1 MKAIILAAG
10 RGSRLGSLTDQRPK
24 ALVEFNAIPLIERTV
39 NTLRAGGISEIGI
52 VAGYRSDM
60 LAAYAD
66 RLFINPLW
74 STTGIRQSLSAAQAW
89 LDDEP
94 CVVSYGDI
102 FYSPALV
109 RNLTQAQGDIV
120 LGYDPHAVELWQQR
134 FEQPLDDM
142 ERFVIDNGQ
151 ICEIGHRAQSLEQ
164 IQGQYMGLFKLT
176 PAGWRGLNE
185 QLTDLSTEQRDRVDM
200 TSLFSL
206 AIEAGIR
213 VQGVPTHEPWGE
225 IDCPSDVRLYERIY
239 PQL

>member
-24 ALVEFNAIPLIERTV
+24 ALVEFNQIPLIERTV
-39 NTLRAGGISEIGI
+39 RTLRAAGVSEIGI
-52 VAGYRSDM
+52 VAGYRSEM

-74 STTGIRQSLSAAQAW
+74 STTGIRQSLSAAQEW
-89 LDDEP
+89 LASEP

-109 RNLTQAQGDIV
+109 RDLMHKDEDID
-120 LGYDPHAVELWQQR
+120 LGYDPHAVALWQQR
-134 FEQPLDDM
+134 FDNPLDDM
-142 ERFVIDNGQ
+142 ERFIIDNGRICQ
-151 ICEIGHRAQSLEQ
+151 IGYRADSLEQ

-176 PAGWRGLNE
+176 PAGWQALNAQLSGLTAE
-185 QLTDLSTEQRDRVDM
+185 ERDQVDM
-200 TSLFSL
+200 TSLFSR
-206 AIEAGIR
+206 AIEAGVR
-213 VQGVPTHEPWGE
+213 VAGTPTLAPWGE
-225 IDCPSDVRLYERIY
+225 IDCPSDVQLYQRIY